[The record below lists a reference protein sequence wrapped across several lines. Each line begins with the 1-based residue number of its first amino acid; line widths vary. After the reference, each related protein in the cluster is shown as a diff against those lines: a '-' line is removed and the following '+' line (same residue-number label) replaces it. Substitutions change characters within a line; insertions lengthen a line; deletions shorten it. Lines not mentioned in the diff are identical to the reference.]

1 MGARTSVWDVFD
13 KKKKIKLTFYN
24 RMVLLY
30 IEHITYRSQFDLN
43 LTLWE
48 KGAFHIIHVL
58 WDVLAFK

>member
-1 MGARTSVWDVFD
+1 MREHQSGMCLI

-43 LTLWE
+43 LTFMYIE
-48 KGAFHIIHVL
+48 GSFHFIYVL
-58 WDVLAFK
+58 WDAFGF